1 MKPLTPAMLY
11 EALRR
16 IAPVEGGGEAAPAAV
31 AAPTHRLAGLR
42 LLLVEDNPL
51 NQQVA
56 SALLQLEGAEV
67 DVANNGREGVDQVMS
82 GPSYDAVLMDMQMPV
97 MDGNEATRL
106 LRAQGYTGLPIL
118 ALTANVLEAERDE
131 CRAAGVDDF
140 IAKPIEF
147 ENMVAM
153 VARYCAPAVQR
164 A

>member
-1 MKPLTPAMLY
+1 A
-11 EALRR
+11 
-16 IAPVEGGGEAAPAAV
+16 VAPAA
-31 AAPTHRLAGLR
+31 AASAGLRLGGLR

-56 SALLQLEGAEV
+56 CALLQLEGAEV
-67 DVANNGREGVDQVMS
+67 DVANNGREGVDQVMN
-82 GPSYDAVLMDMQMPV
+82 GPFYDAVLMDMQMPV

-106 LRAQGYTGLPIL
+106 LRAQGYRSLPIL
-118 ALTANVLEAERDE
+118 ALTANVLEAEREE

-147 ENMVAM
+147 EDMVLT
-153 VARYCAPAVQR
+153 VAKYCAPAARR